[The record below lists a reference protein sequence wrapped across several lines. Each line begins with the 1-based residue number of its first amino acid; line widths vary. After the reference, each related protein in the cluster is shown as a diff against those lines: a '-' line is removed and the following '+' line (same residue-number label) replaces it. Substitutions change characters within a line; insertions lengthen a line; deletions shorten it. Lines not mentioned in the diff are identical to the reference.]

1 MPGVLGAVF
10 AESGLRALTMMVPLN
25 EAGGDLAASV
35 ASLPYFV
42 GVFAVGILLS
52 MSLFG
57 IVLSRVLG
65 SVWVARRVGQG
76 AGIVTAIA
84 SIGLGLYWIGS

>member
-1 MPGVLGAVF
+1 LVTL
-10 AESGLRALTMMVPLN
+10 LYL
-25 EAGGDLAASV
+25 
-35 ASLPYFV
+35 V

-65 SVWVARRVGQG
+65 SVAASAAIGRT
-76 AGIVTAIA
+76 AALVTAVA
-84 SIGLGLYWIGS
+84 SIGLGAYWVSTAV